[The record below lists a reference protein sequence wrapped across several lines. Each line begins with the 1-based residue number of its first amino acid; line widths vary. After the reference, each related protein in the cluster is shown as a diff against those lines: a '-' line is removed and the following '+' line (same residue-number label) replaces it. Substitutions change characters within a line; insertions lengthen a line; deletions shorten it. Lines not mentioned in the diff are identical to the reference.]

1 MIQRIS
7 RVLGLPAI
15 LLAVVLLLSR
25 PQAAAQGFADGVA
38 LCLHSVLPALFPFFV
53 VSSLLTAVPGSG
65 VLAAGLRPLTRRAG
79 LTCSDA
85 PLILLLSWLGGYA
98 AAARLIGDRLR
109 SGRLSRRE
117 AELLMALGC
126 CSSPGFVVG
135 CVGGL
140 MLDSLPLG
148 ILLYGLQLA
157 ANCLAA
163 GALCLIPPSVPASK
177 DRGGGEDKALPEPS
191 AALSLSDAISGAVDS
206 SLAVCGCVLFFRV
219 IAAVLEDL
227 VLLSPPSRA
236 LLRGGLE
243 ITAGCGAFAAL
254 GGRYALQG
262 VCLCLSLLGASVFSQ
277 LRALA
282 GSRLPLGRFALS
294 RLIHAAVLQLL
305 TALCSRALP
314 GQAAVFRSLQDRVI
328 LTSRLAPD
336 CAFLLLCFLGAVLY
350 KLGRKFYNTI
360 Q

>member
-1 MIQRIS
+1 MNLRKW
-7 RVLGLPAI
+7 LGLAPA
-15 LLAVVLLLSR
+15 LLLGAAVLAR
-25 PQAAAQGFADGVA
+25 PAAAAEGFSNGVA
-38 LCLHSVLPALFPFFV
+38 LCLTSLLPALFPFFV
-53 VSSLLTAVPGSG
+53 ICTLVTAQAGKARFP
-65 VLAAGLRPLTRRAG
+65 VLVG
-79 LTCSDA
+79 
-85 PLILLLSWLGGYA
+85 LSWLGGYA
-98 AAARLIGDRLR
+98 VCAQLA
-109 SGRLSRRE
+109 RE
-117 AELLMALGC
+117 AAPEQRRLLLLLGC
-126 CSSPGFVVG
+126 CSGPGFVIG
-135 CVGGL
+135 CLGGQL
-140 MLDSLPLG
+140 LGSVRLG

-157 ANCLAA
+157 CNLLAA
-163 GALCLIPPSVPASK
+163 AILLPFARLPA
-177 DRGGGEDKALPEPS
+177 APS
-191 AALSLSDAISGAVDS
+191 AAPPPAHNDLPGLAVAIGRAVDS
-206 SLAVCGCVLFFRV
+206 ALAVCGCVLFFRV

-314 GQAAVFRSLQDRVI
+314 GQAAVFRSLQDPVI